1 MAKFNQQLFDEAQ
14 RRMRDNGSAN
24 ERSIDSFVRTALHGE
39 VVNVLEV
46 QRADPL
52 YWRAPAA
59 PLRVEELLH
68 HTTRAFDC
76 RIAEADMM
84 RLQREFGQARVD
96 RHDAERFRE
105 HQARAEQA
113 ARLREQNPAL
123 KNAFEAYQCLLALCA
138 DSMPLVRDC
147 IE

>member
-24 ERSIDSFVRTALHGE
+24 ERSIDSFVRTALRGE

-52 YWRAPAA
+52 YWRSPAA
-59 PLRVEELLH
+59 PLRVEDLLH
-68 HTTRAFDC
+68 YTTRAFDC
-76 RIAEADMM
+76 RITEGDML
-84 RLQREFGQARVD
+84 RLQREFDQARVD

-105 HQARAEQA
+105 HQVRAEQQ

-123 KNAFEAYQCLLALCA
+123 KNAYEAYQCLLALCA
-138 DSMPLVRDC
+138 DSTLLVRDC
-147 IE
+147 IR

>member
-14 RRMRDNGSAN
+14 RRIRDYGRST

-52 YWRAPAA
+52 YWRTPAA
-59 PLRVEELLH
+59 PLRVEELLQ

-84 RLQREFGQARVD
+84 RLQREFDQARVD

-105 HQARAEQA
+105 HQARAEQH

-123 KNAFEAYQCLLALCA
+123 KNAYEAYQCLLALCINS
-138 DSMPLVRDC
+138 DPLVRDC
-147 IE
+147 IR

>member
-1 MAKFNQQLFDEAQ
+1 MAKFNQQLVDEAQ
-14 RRMRDNGSAN
+14 RRMRDNGRSN

-52 YWRAPAA
+52 YWRSPAA
-59 PLRVEELLH
+59 PPSVEALLQ

-76 RIAEADMM
+76 RITEGAMM
-84 RLQREFGQARVD
+84 RLQREFNQARVD
-96 RHDAERFRE
+96 RHDAERYRE
-105 HQARAEQA
+105 HQARAEQQ

-123 KNAFEAYQCLLALCA
+123 KNAFEAYQCLLAPCA
-138 DSMPLVRDC
+138 VSSPLVRDC